1 MQHLK
6 LTVDASDVGAGAVF
20 QQEDNQGIRRPSN
33 QHSIIEKETL
43 VLLLA
48 LKHYLNTTVVPVL
61 VYTNHNLIVF
71 INKMKDKNRCL
82 LCWSLTLQ
90 VQYPD
95 QPLEMGDTD
104 TLVYDYCLSRLLLA
118 VKIARYRLLTK
129 EISRLI
135 GSYLP
140 IPISHIKGK
149 ENIIADALS

>member
-1 MQHLK
+1 MPTMLE
-6 LTVDASDVGAGAVF
+6 F
-20 QQEDNQGIRRPSN
+20 NP
-33 QHSIIEKETL
+33 
-43 VLLLA
+43 
-48 LKHYLNTTVVPVL
+48 TT
-61 VYTNHNLIVF
+61 
-71 INKMKDKNRCL
+71 
-82 LCWSLTLQ
+82 

-140 IPISHIKGK
+140 IPINHIKGK